1 MDFDGIRSDYSI
13 LMIMAKLGCDMTHK
27 GYMYR
32 APYREDKTPSMHVDV
47 RRNVWCDYG
56 NVRSDGRHLGGG
68 NIELVKLLFNLN
80 SNKEAAEKIVDVCGG
95 LREVEFMPKQVSKDI
110 KKDPGIQITST
121 LNMIC
126 SRNLRNY
133 LTQRGINPDLASL
146 WCHEVDFLAGATKR
160 RMYAIGFAND
170 KGGFAF
176 RNSFFKGT
184 NESSIST
191 IVKGRSIVGDPRKDK
206 EAMQFFPDAGKGK
219 AMVFEG
225 FMDYLSYLT
234 MRGLTSPDKDCIV
247 LNSTANVG
255 EAIDFLSSH
264 DEIECWL
271 DNDEA
276 GRTCREFIESKCPR
290 SKVEDMS
297 STYCKCNDLNE
308 YLVLKISQEDLM
320 GRKQG
325 RGIR

>member
-1 MDFDGIRSDYSI
+1 MDFDSIRSDYSI
-13 LMIMAKLGCDMTHK
+13 LTIMAKLGCDMTHK
-27 GYMYR
+27 GYMYK

-68 NIELVKLLFNLN
+68 NIELVKMMFGLN
-80 SNKEAAEKIVDVCGG
+80 SNKEAAEKIVDICGG
-95 LREVEFMPKQVSKDI
+95 LREVEFMPKHVTKDL
-110 KKDPGIQITST
+110 KKDPGIKITST

-133 LTQRGINPDLASL
+133 LMQRGIHPDLASR
-146 WCHEVDFLAGATKR
+146 WCNEVDFLAGASGRK
-160 RMYAIGFAND
+160 MYAIGFMND
-170 KGGFAF
+170 KGGYAF

-184 NESSIST
+184 DISSIST
-191 IVKGRSIVGDPRKDK
+191 IVKGRSIVGDPREELDS
-206 EAMQFFPDAGKGK
+206 AQFYPDAGKGK
-219 AMVFEG
+219 ALVFEG
-225 FMDYLSYLT
+225 FMDYLSYLA
-234 MRGLTSPDKDCIV
+234 MKGLTDPDCDCVV

-255 EAIDFLSSH
+255 EAVRFLSTH
-264 DEIECWL
+264 DVIECWL

-276 GRTCREFIESKCPR
+276 GRSCREFIESKCPQ

-297 STYCKCNDLNE
+297 PTYCKCNDLNE
-308 YLVLKISQEDLM
+308 YLVLKINQDDLM
-320 GRKQG
+320 GRRQG

>member
-1 MDFDGIRSDYSI
+1 MDFDSIRSDYSI
-13 LMIMAKLGCDMTHK
+13 LTIMAKLGCDMTHK

-68 NIELVKLLFNLN
+68 NIELVKMMFGLN
-80 SNKEAAEKIVDVCGG
+80 SNKEAAEKIVDICGG
-95 LREVEFMPKQVSKDI
+95 LREVEFMPKHVSKDI

-308 YLVLKISQEDLM
+308 YLVLKINQDDLM
-320 GRKQG
+320 GRRQG

>member
-1 MDFDGIRSDYSI
+1 
-13 LMIMAKLGCDMTHK
+13 MIMAKLGCDMTHK